1 MASSNKASWIRFLT
15 ASSAAAGLCR
25 DGSMPGLT
33 QARPPGR
40 QAESCRVLPAQ
51 VRPEG
56 SFLLGLPWNGSFRS
70 RGFDCLQNSRVF

>member
-1 MASSNKASWIRFLT
+1 
-15 ASSAAAGLCR
+15 
-25 DGSMPGLT
+25 MPGLT

-56 SFLLGLPWNGSFRS
+56 SFFARTALEWFLPLEGVRLSPELK
-70 RGFDCLQNSRVF
+70 GVLTLML